1 VANSPFSFGNPTR
14 PTDVASDTCNVR
26 QPNSVPVGTYTG
38 APPRTQLTQIPVTPI
53 VNGAGVAQAP
63 TVIVPETRGNRFV
76 TLLAPI
82 NNFAILI
89 NGEASFNPTSSLIL
103 PAGIP
108 YEITLQGNQKLYA
121 VTTAPTFQLL
131 QVQIADAIA
140 SDTERRL

>member
-1 VANSPFSFGNPTR
+1 VTNSVFSLGNPTR
-14 PTDVASDTCNVR
+14 PADTAAEAPMGR
-26 QPNSVPVGTYTG
+26 QPHSVPLGAYTG
-38 APPRTQLTQIPVTPI
+38 APPRTRLLQIPVTPL
-53 VNGAGVAQAP
+53 VNALGIPQQP

-82 NNFAILI
+82 NNFSILI
-89 NGEASFNPTSSLIL
+89 NGDPSFNPTSSLVL

-108 YEITLQGNQKLYA
+108 YEITLPGNQKLYA
-121 VTTAPTFQLL
+121 ATTAPTFQLL